1 MRAVNSVGPI
11 LDGAKGIFGKV
22 KDAFMAR
29 PKEARMLAVAGA
41 GNFVLGGGGFMSK
54 ILDLAGIACLFVPV
68 LMPFIAAAYLI
79 RGAWQ
84 LVKGVFCLLKGDFK
98 GFLGN
103 LAAGALNIVC
113 ALPFGRVGKAVEAF
127 KKVSASTKATSLTA
141 RQLLKGSNAAVKEL
155 YGNDIAK
162 QFRSSVIKAMR
173 WGGKFRNTKLAGLTD
188 NIKQKT
194 ASLINNTTKGNPVS
208 SKLPS
213 NYFIG

>member
-1 MRAVNSVGPI
+1 MGIGPI
-11 LDGAKGIFGKV
+11 TGAASGVFSKA
-22 KDAFMAR
+22 KDFFMSK

-127 KKVSASTKATSLTA
+127 KKASTPSFVGLSPRALGNKSISEVASSIPLNYC
-141 RQLLKGSNAAVKEL
+141 RFRKGMNAAIKEL
-155 YGNDIAK
+155 YGKPIAQK
-162 QFRSSVIKAMR
+162 FSSTVSKAVR
-173 WGGKFRNTKLAGLTD
+173 LRKKFGNGNVGKFVKDTV
-188 NIKQKT
+188 QKAKDAVQT
-194 ASLINNTTKGNPVS
+194 
-208 SKLPS
+208 
-213 NYFIG
+213 